1 MSGFY
6 TDLNE
11 AQWAIVAP
19 LLPPAK
25 TGGRPRTTS
34 LRGVLD
40 AVFDLLRAGCQ
51 WRLLPDCFPP
61 WGTVGLCCRD
71 QQAAAA

>member
-6 TDLNE
+6 RDLNE
-11 AQWAIVAP
+11 AQWAILAP

-25 TGGRPRTTS
+25 PGRRPRTTS

-40 AVFDLLRAGCQ
+40 AVFYLLRTGCQ

-61 WGTVGLCCRD
+61 WGTV
-71 QQAAAA
+71 